1 MLLKRVM
8 KQLPLYLSIL
18 TALAVTAHAGTGAA
32 GKMATPMTEIDP
44 FGQIT
49 IGGKF
54 SEDLS
59 TGYADII
66 TGLYRTQDS
75 ALFINL
81 RGTFGDDNAELFSAG
96 LGFRHHLSDA
106 GLIIGAN
113 VYYDQIESSAGNTFQ
128 QLGLGAEVLSKW
140 VDARFNYYIPES
152 GKKIT
157 GSFVRTANQRT
168 VGQPFVNGN
177 LIQQNVVNRNIVNR
191 FNTVEEARKGWNA
204 EIGVLVPW
212 VEQFCELRIFAG
224 GYSYDN
230 PLGGEFSGF
239 KGRAEARITQG
250 ITLDAEYWDDE
261 QLVAGHW
268 VGGVRVSVPFD
279 FSDLCSGRN
288 PFSGNVFAP
297 IKGTTLGG
305 RMDEMV
311 IRSHRV
317 YTASGAPQPAGTTV
331 REKTT
336 PVTTGVKAPAPAPVA
351 PPTDGGGNEEPP
363 EG

>member
-1 MLLKRVM
+1 M
-8 KQLPLYLSIL
+8 KTLPCFLSII
-18 TALAVTAHAGTGAA
+18 TSLAITAHAGTSAA
-32 GKMATPMTEIDP
+32 GKMATPITEIDP

-49 IGGKF
+49 IGGKY
-54 SEDLS
+54 SEDLT

-66 TGLYRTQDS
+66 TGLYHTQDS

-81 RGTFGDDNAELFSAG
+81 RGTFGDDSSELFSAG
-96 LGFRHHLSDA
+96 LGFRHHLNDA

-113 VYYDQIESSAGNTFQ
+113 VYYDQIESAAGNTFQ

-152 GKKIT
+152 GQQRT
-157 GSFVRTANQRT
+157 GSFVRTANQRN

-177 LIQQNVVNRNIVNR
+177 LIQQNVVNRNIANR
-191 FNTVEEARKGWNA
+191 FNTFEEARKGWNA
-204 EIGVLVPW
+204 EIGVLIPW

-261 QLVAGHW
+261 QLVGGNW

-279 FSDLCSGRN
+279 FSELCSGRN
-288 PFSGNVFAP
+288 PFSGNIFAP
-297 IKGTTLGG
+297 VKGNTLGS

-317 YTASGAPQPAGTTV
+317 HTSSTGPQPAGTTV
-331 REKTT
+331 NETT
-336 PVTTGVKAPAPAPVA
+336 TTVTTGVKAPTPAPVA
-351 PPTDGGGNEEPP
+351 PAGDGGNEEQPP
-363 EG
+363 A